1 MRKCCSNILISF
13 IIFYFVLL
21 YDEYMVIRRLKSI
34 FKIQQTYRN
43 EKIYIL
49 KEFIVSRNLVY
60 FSN

>member
-1 MRKCCSNILISF
+1 MRKCSSSILISF

-21 YDEYMVIRRLKSI
+21 HEYMVISRLESI

-49 KEFIVSRNLVY
+49 KEFLVPRNLVY